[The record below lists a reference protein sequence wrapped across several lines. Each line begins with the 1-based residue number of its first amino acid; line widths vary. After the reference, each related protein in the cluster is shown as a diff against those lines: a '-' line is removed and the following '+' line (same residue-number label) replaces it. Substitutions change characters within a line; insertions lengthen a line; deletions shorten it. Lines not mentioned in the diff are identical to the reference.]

1 MLKTRTDSFT
11 HCHYVIVD
19 EEWQYP
25 AATEKQAGI
34 KAAELCA
41 YAEDSLYLGFP
52 WATLI
57 DRLNCKDERSKYLMK
72 ELAPCKS
79 ISRKYK
85 RVATVCQ
92 HIYMFKYLYLFAE
105 CGVTDI
111 FWSHATAT
119 SNDEAKLAGCSTIT
133 IHPFPLLPVAYCQ
146 GEFKKPRNKK
156 YLFSF
161 VGAKSSL
168 GYLSNS
174 RDLILE
180 CHSNTPNTFVKGRD
194 GWHYATQ
201 VYEEQVRGIS
211 DVDNRSTLESSQ
223 EDKTKEFIS
232 LLSESTF
239 SLCPSGTGPNSI
251 RLWEAIQSASIP
263 VILADGFQLPG
274 NLKLWDAASIRIPE
288 TRQSIEKLPG
298 ILENIAND
306 QERYLGMVQAC
317 KQLAMLYGPDYFV
330 HDIALYFLDKDAS
343 QEVQAPNSTA
353 TLDSSKKQYERTL
366 RTFELLLT
374 ELEEYAK
381 NKSFNPKKLHIMLRN
396 RDLFIRSRMARLT
409 SKDAA
414 LGVIIKR
421 IARLKANAGWYTPPK
436 LPE

>member
-1 MLKTRTDSFT
+1 MLKTRTDSLT
-11 HCHYVIVD
+11 HCHYVIFD

-25 AATEKQAGI
+25 AATEKQASI

-57 DRLNCKDERSKYLMK
+57 DRLNCKDERSKHLLK
-72 ELAPCKS
+72 ELAPCKN
-79 ISRKYK
+79 ISQKYK

-92 HIYMFKYLYLFAE
+92 HIYMFKYLYLFTE

-111 FWSHATAT
+111 FWSHATVT
-119 SNDEAKLAGCSTIT
+119 SNSEAQLAGFSTIT
-133 IHPFPLLPVAYCQ
+133 IHPFPLLPVAYCH
-146 GEFKKPRNKK
+146 GEFKKPHNKK

-161 VGAKSSL
+161 VGAKSLL

-194 GWHYATQ
+194 SWHYATQ
-201 VYEEQVRGIS
+201 VYEEQVKGIP
-211 DVDNRSTLESSQ
+211 DVTNSSSSNSSQ
-223 EDKTKEFIS
+223 EDKTKEFIN
-232 LLSESTF
+232 LLSDSAF

-263 VILADGFQLPG
+263 VILADGFHLPG
-274 NLKLWDAASIRIPE
+274 NPKLWDAASIRIPE
-288 TRQSIEKLPG
+288 TRHSIEKLPG
-298 ILENIAND
+298 ILEDIVND

-317 KQLAMLYGPDYFV
+317 RQLAMLYGPDYFI
-330 HDIALYFLDKDAS
+330 HDIALYFLDRDAF
-343 QEVQAPNSTA
+343 QEIQTPNSPA

-366 RTFELLLT
+366 RTFEALLT
-374 ELEEYAK
+374 ELEECAK
-381 NKSFNPKKLHIMLRN
+381 NKSFSPKKLHIMLRN

-409 SKDAA
+409 SNDAA
-414 LGVIIKR
+414 LGEISKR
-421 IARLKANAGWYTPPK
+421 IATLKANAGWYTPPK

>member
-1 MLKTRTDSFT
+1 MLKTRTDSLT
-11 HCHYVIVD
+11 HCHYVIFD

-25 AATEKQAGI
+25 AATEKQASI

-57 DRLNCKDERSKYLMK
+57 DRLNCKDDRAKHLLK

-79 ISRKYK
+79 ISQKYK

-92 HIYMFKYLYLFAE
+92 HIYMFKYLYLFVE

-119 SNDEAKLAGCSTIT
+119 SNDEANLAGYSAIT
-133 IHPFPLLPVAYCQ
+133 IHPFPLFPVAYCQ
-146 GEFKKPRNKK
+146 GEFAKPRNKK

-168 GYLSNS
+168 GYLSNT

-180 CHSNTPNTFVKGRD
+180 CHSNTPNTLVKSRN
-194 GWHYATQ
+194 GWHYGTQ

-211 DVDNRSTLESSQ
+211 DVVNRSSLEYSQ
-223 EDKTKEFIS
+223 EDKTKEFID
-232 LLSESTF
+232 LLSDSAF

-263 VILADGFQLPG
+263 VILADGLQLPG

-288 TRQSIEKLPG
+288 TRQSIEKLPR
-298 ILENIAND
+298 ILEDIVND

-317 KQLAMLYGPDYFV
+317 KQLAMVYGPDYFI
-330 HDIALYFLDKDAS
+330 HDIALYFLDRVAS
-343 QEVQAPNSTA
+343 QPAEAPNSSA
-353 TLDSSKKQYERTL
+353 KLDSSKKQHQRRL
-366 RTFELLLT
+366 RTIELLLT
-374 ELEEYAK
+374 ELEECAS
-381 NKSFNPKKLHIMLRN
+381 NASFDSKRLCIMIRN
-396 RDLFIRSRMARLT
+396 RDIFLRSRLASLT
-409 SKDAA
+409 SNDAA
-414 LGVIIKR
+414 LDEILNR
-421 IARLKANAGWYTPPK
+421 IATVKANAGWYTPPK
-436 LPE
+436 LSK